1 MAPKKT
7 RLKANV
13 KAPATSKV
21 RCPTPFNALLMAG
34 HPLIRMLRTFES
46 FIKLLQG
53 VQGHVATVVRPTDS
67 APIGD
72 QQVIEE
78 PARLSRPSPVIEDD
92 ATQKSHRA
100 EGHEDNSLPSSSS
113 GIGDEDKQE
122 SEEAEDRSLE
132 VPPSSPTKSES
143 APAPS

>member
-7 RLKANV
+7 RLKANA

-21 RCPTPFNALLMAG
+21 NCPTPLNALLMVG
-34 HPLIRMLRTFES
+34 HPLIRMIMALKSFE
-46 FIKLLQG
+46 KLLRG

-78 PARLSRPSPVIEDD
+78 PAKLSRPSPVIEETHE
-92 ATQKSHRA
+92 ATQKSHNA
-100 EGHEDNSLPSSSS
+100 EGHKDNSLPS
-113 GIGDEDKQE
+113 GTMIGRSQKRQKT
-122 SEEAEDRSLE
+122 EA
-132 VPPSSPTKSES
+132 
-143 APAPS
+143 